1 MSETTPQSDVPAAP
15 PGMTRRAR
23 RGADRKMEAVKA
35 RYASDRSWLERLADA
50 MTQMAGGSAFLV
62 GHVIAFTGW
71 ILLNIG
77 LRGLPP
83 FDPFPFG
90 FLTMIVSL
98 EAIVLSIFIL
108 MSQNR
113 ESAISELRAEVT
125 LEINFCVEEEVTKA
139 LQLIT
144 GLYSRLNVPLAD
156 DPELR
161 EMLQPLDKERI
172 EREIAG
178 QIQKPRSAAPKGT
191 QGAR

>member
-1 MSETTPQSDVPAAP
+1 MSEPTPQPDIPLTSQPD
-15 PGMTRRAR
+15 MTRRAR
-23 RGADRKMEAVKA
+23 RGADRKLEAVKA
-35 RYASDRSWLERLADA
+35 RYASERSWLERLADW

-62 GHVIAFTGW
+62 GHIIAFAGW

-77 LRGLPP
+77 WWGLPP

-113 ESAISELRAEVT
+113 ESAIGELRAEVA

-144 GLYSRLNVPLAD
+144 GLYARLNVPLAE

-161 EMLQPLDKERI
+161 EMLQPLDKDRI

-178 QIQKPRSAAPKGT
+178 QIQKPRPPGNSR
-191 QGAR
+191 ARRR